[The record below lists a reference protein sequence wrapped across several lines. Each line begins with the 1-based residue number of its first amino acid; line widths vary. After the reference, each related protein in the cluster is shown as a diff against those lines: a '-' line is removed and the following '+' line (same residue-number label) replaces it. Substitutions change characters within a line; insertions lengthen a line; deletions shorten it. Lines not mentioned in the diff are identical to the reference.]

1 MLPWRCASI
10 ISSRCPALPG
20 VQTTHHAR
28 RVHATVGS
36 RDIGA
41 ESEHQMAGPEIVRCA
56 GRRQRRTYFDRK
68 RGQDRVAHRY
78 ARERA
83 DIADARGLEVVG
95 KYPGG
100 SSAAGKT
107 AANGTA
113 RSYAGT
119 ASSTASQVRQSTCPP
134 AAPAWTGKHLAV
146 VPELVERIGPELNA
160 EDVGFLWNDMIAQ
173 PVARMIE
180 PDFSYRAAKPLV
192 HPAHR
197 KPRRFP
203 KTQPLINPADG
214 VVAFRGTVTFQS
226 SCPAENHP
234 TNSQY
239 TPPGEEPGENA
250 GSGQIEVGRP
260 LAARARCI
268 EPEGT
273 SRELSDRSQAAPEA
287 SAIGLDFSRR
297 HSVALASVERRFR
310 PLGESRLHLREVRA
324 RFNPDPFTIHTCP
337 RAGSRRVPDRPGPP
351 SA

>member
-1 MLPWRCASI
+1 
-10 ISSRCPALPG
+10 
-20 VQTTHHAR
+20 
-28 RVHATVGS
+28 
-36 RDIGA
+36 
-41 ESEHQMAGPEIVRCA
+41 MAGPEIARLA
-56 GRRQRRTYFDRK
+56 RRRHRRTHHCRK
-68 RGQDRVAHRY
+68 RGKHRVPHRHPG
-78 ARERA
+78 ERA
-83 DIADARGLEVVG
+83 KIADARGLEVVG
-95 KYPGG
+95 KLPQEQ
-100 SSAAGKT
+100 
-107 AANGTA
+107 A
-113 RSYAGT
+113 RQEELQRMERHGRMHRLHG
-119 ASSTASQVRQSTCPP
+119 SQVGNQRVPGP
-134 AAPAWTGKHLAV
+134 DLPDRKHLAV

-160 EDVGFLWNDMIAQ
+160 EDIGVLRNNRIAQ
-173 PVARMIE
+173 PIARMIE
-180 PDFSYRAAKPLV
+180 PDLSDRERSPV
-192 HPAHR
+192 DPAHR
-197 KPRRFP
+197 KPAGVA

-324 RFNPDPFTIHTCP
+324 RFNPDLFTMHTCP
-337 RAGSRRVPDRPGPP
+337 RSGSVSVLDRQNRP
-351 SA
+351 